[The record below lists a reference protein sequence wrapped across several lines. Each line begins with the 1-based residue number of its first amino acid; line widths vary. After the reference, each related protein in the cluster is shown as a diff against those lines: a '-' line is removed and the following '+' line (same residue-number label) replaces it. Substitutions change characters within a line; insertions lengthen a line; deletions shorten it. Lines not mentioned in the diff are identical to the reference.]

1 VADLARAAVIPAMAT
16 AHGRRLD
23 AGGASGDGGSRSF
36 VDLINRLLGEVVRLL
51 DQTVALLELELRQE
65 LGAIARSAALLAAGG
80 VVAGLGALLLIV
92 ALAIGIGDGV
102 GSTAGGFAIVGAVL
116 ALVGGILPVSMRRRL
131 ADLGLVPRETVR
143 ELRRD
148 VEWIKHEL

>member
-1 VADLARAAVIPAMAT
+1 MTT
-16 AHGRRLD
+16 AHERRLD
-23 AGGASGDGGSRSF
+23 AGGVSGDGGSRSF
-36 VDLINRLLGEVVRLL
+36 VDLINRLLGELMRLL
-51 DQTVALLELELRQE
+51 DQTVALLKLELRQE

-116 ALVGGILPVSMRRRL
+116 ALVGGILLVSMRRRL